1 MIWIGCP
8 FTTVTEWCLAMIYN
22 IKWSD
27 LLRLK
32 LKAFIWSLPTWAMTW
47 LAVVSDWCDFQISI
61 LNVLSFSCL
70 SLKNSCLFWT
80 QTDVAHFFSLFPQ
93 TWLLDCVVVPG
104 NSSYK
109 MFPEGRLSKLC
120 RDPALL
126 FIMLLLRDAY
136 LMTGMSCIK

>member
-8 FTTVTEWCLAMIYN
+8 FTTVNDWCLAMISN
-22 IKWSD
+22 TIWSD

-32 LKAFIWSLPTWAMTW
+32 LIAFIWSLSAWAMTW
-47 LAVVSDWCDFQISI
+47 LAAVSDWCDFQISI
-61 LNVLSFSCL
+61 LDFLSFSCL

-80 QTDVAHFFSLFPQ
+80 QTDVAHFFNLFLQ
-93 TWLLDCVVVPG
+93 TWLLDGVVVPG
-104 NSSYK
+104 NSPYK